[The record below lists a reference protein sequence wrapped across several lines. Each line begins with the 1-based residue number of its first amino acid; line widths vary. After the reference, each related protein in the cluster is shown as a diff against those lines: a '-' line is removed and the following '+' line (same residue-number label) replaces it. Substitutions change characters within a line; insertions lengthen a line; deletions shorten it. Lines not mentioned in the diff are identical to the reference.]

1 NLEDGTVMNSSV
13 LNDMKYL
20 GISRSKPPTED
31 DMPMIIPVP
40 VIISDS
46 KAFADRLTVRIE
58 NGAVDK
64 KYRNPMLYCKIGDS
78 TEFSLYTSPLTI
90 DASSKIYAFARQDL
104 HGRYTSD
111 TISAAVFRKPNNVTI
126 QIKSKFNPQYRA
138 GGPEGLIAGICG
150 TENWRKGDWQGYQ
163 SQDLEC
169 VVDLQTPKKITEISA
184 NFLQDTRS
192 WILMPSN
199 VEFYTSENGKDF
211 RLLASAKNTLDPKD
225 YEIK

>member
-1 NLEDGTVMNSSV
+1 KVDFILNEFYKNTPDGLIGNEDCGQMSAWYVLSSLGLYAVTPGNPEWTTIKPFFKNFRINLEDGTVMNSSV

-78 TEFSLYTSPLTI
+78 
-90 DASSKIYAFARQDL
+90 
-104 HGRYTSD
+104 
-111 TISAAVFRKPNNVTI
+111 
-126 QIKSKFNPQYRA
+126 
-138 GGPEGLIAGICG
+138 
-150 TENWRKGDWQGYQ
+150 
-163 SQDLEC
+163 
-169 VVDLQTPKKITEISA
+169 
-184 NFLQDTRS
+184 
-192 WILMPSN
+192 
-199 VEFYTSENGKDF
+199 
-211 RLLASAKNTLDPKD
+211 
-225 YEIK
+225 